1 MGPSIYYPKRTCSFK
16 LFTSPKKFNSFLMTI
31 FSLIFELDYSYSGIP
46 DYLVHVKIVCIR
58 WIYFTTI
65 SLDDVV

>member
-1 MGPSIYYPKRTCSFK
+1 
-16 LFTSPKKFNSFLMTI
+16 MTI
-31 FSLIFELDYSYSGIP
+31 FSLIFELDYSYSGIQ